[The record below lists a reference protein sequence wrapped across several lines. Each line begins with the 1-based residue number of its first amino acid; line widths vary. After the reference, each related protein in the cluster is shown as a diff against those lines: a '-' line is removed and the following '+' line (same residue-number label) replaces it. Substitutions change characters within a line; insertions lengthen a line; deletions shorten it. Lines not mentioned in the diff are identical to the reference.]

1 MEKREELNAIFQNE
15 SSTLYLGDCR
25 LILGQIIS
33 KYKDRK
39 MIIVTDPPFNIG
51 YKYNTY
57 KDNLYDYVPMAKRP
71 KDLKHTCRYGHW
83 QHETSVYID
92 AKLHN
97 AIHKQMIELGWI
109 K

>member
-1 MEKREELNAIFQNE
+1 MEAKDLFRDLGFIILNQDKNVLVYSHKDDYNE
-15 SSTLYLGDCR
+15 MFVYFDL
-25 LILGQIIS
+25 
-33 KYKDRK
+33 
-39 MIIVTDPPFNIG
+39 MIEMYSVTWHRFI
-51 YKYNTY
+51 
-57 KDNLYDYVPMAKRP
+57 DNLYDYVPMAKRP

>member
-1 MEKREELNAIFQNE
+1 MEAKDLFKDLGFIILNQDKNVLVYSHKDDYNRRFIYFDLKCW
-15 SSTLYLGDCR
+15 LY
-25 LILGQIIS
+25 
-33 KYKDRK
+33 
-39 MIIVTDPPFNIG
+39 TA
-51 YKYNTY
+51 TY
-57 KDNLYDYVPMAKRP
+57 ERFIDNLYDYVPMAKRP

-97 AIHKQMIELGWI
+97 AIHQQMIELGWI